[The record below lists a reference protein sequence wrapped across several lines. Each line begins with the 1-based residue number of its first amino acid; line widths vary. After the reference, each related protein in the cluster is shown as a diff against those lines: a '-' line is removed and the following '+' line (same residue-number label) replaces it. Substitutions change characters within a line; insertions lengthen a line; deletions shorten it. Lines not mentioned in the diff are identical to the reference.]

1 MFRISNFYQE
11 VDMTWERAKGLIENM
26 GNGDLLAG
34 MEAMDAAWEEHCK
47 DEDAYD
53 DDFADNYGA
62 EMNAFNIVFKT
73 FKPLFA

>member
-1 MFRISNFYQE
+1 
-11 VDMTWERAKGLIENM
+11 
-26 GNGDLLAG
+26 
-34 MEAMDAAWEEHCK
+34 MDAAWEEHCK
-47 DEDAYD
+47 DENAYD